1 MHLKYTYPFQLIEI
15 FLKYRE
21 ASERCKCLM
30 YQKDYLVKQMNT
42 FYQTEQAAL
51 IMIKEMGIS
60 VDWSPRPTIH
70 HSSNRHSTRFRVVT
84 FVILAAIRLPLLCKR
99 RQQRRAAV
107 LSKRK
112 KVIQYVVGRTQHQ
125 RQLPRHKESST
136 KLSVQQKL
144 PDYKPPIAVRR
155 PLHVLESPSQSTF
168 QSTEYTSEPQILP
181 AHDLES
187 ALRSDVVT
195 FTPIKMNTQVPKQQ
209 KTTAAKTSKTFPED
223 PQVTEYLQGLERLQA
238 HLRKM

>member
-1 MHLKYTYPFQLIEI
+1 
-15 FLKYRE
+15 
-21 ASERCKCLM
+21 M

-70 HSSNRHSTRFRVVT
+70 HSTSRHSTRFRVVT
-84 FVILAAIRLPLLCKR
+84 FVVLATIRLPLLCKR

-125 RQLPRHKESST
+125 RQLHKE
-136 KLSVQQKL
+136 LSKPPVQQKL
-144 PDYKPPIAVRR
+144 PDYKPPIAARR

-168 QSTEYTSEPQILP
+168 QSTEYTSEPQTLP
-181 AHDLES
+181 AHDFES
-187 ALRSDVVT
+187 ALRSDVVS
-195 FTPIKMNTQVPKQQ
+195 FTPIKMNSQVSKQQ
-209 KTTAAKTSKTFPED
+209 KTTAAKSFPDD
-223 PQVTEYLQGLERLQA
+223 PQVTAYLQGLKRLEA